1 MFCIASTDGGGTRG
15 LVAAQI
21 WADVERSAG
30 RSLDSSVN
38 LFAGT
43 SVGAIVACALASG
56 MKPKDVCGALMRFAP
71 RVFGWEFGKWIKLRV
86 RHGISAPKH
95 DERDLSRAL
104 WEVFGDQLFGDLTT
118 PCVVPA
124 YDISVARLRVYVST
138 QEPEASVPVWEIVK
152 ASSSAPT
159 FFGAHQLIHPD
170 RRDEVLVD
178 GGLGA
183 NNPTALAVMHLIKQG
198 IPAAEISA
206 ISVGTGDVIPSIS
219 SDDADEWGAIEWVS
233 EIFSAYGVATT
244 SAMHQ
249 IATGLLPDGHLVRL
263 QPRIER
269 DQMKLDAYK
278 LKDLL
283 GLVDVAKRSTGLGG
297 DLQLPLRAAG
307 ALLSR

>member
-1 MFCIASTDGGGTRG
+1 M
-15 LVAAQI
+15 
-21 WADVERSAG
+21 
-30 RSLDSSVN
+30 
-38 LFAGT
+38 
-43 SVGAIVACALASG
+43 
-56 MKPKDVCGALMRFAP
+56 
-71 RVFGWEFGKWIKLRV
+71 
-86 RHGISAPKH
+86 
-95 DERDLSRAL
+95 
-104 WEVFGDQLFGDLTT
+104 
-118 PCVVPA
+118 
-124 YDISVARLRVYVST
+124 
-138 QEPEASVPVWEIVK
+138 
-152 ASSSAPT
+152 
-159 FFGAHQLIHPD
+159 D
-170 RRDEVLVD
+170 RRDEVLID

-249 IATGLLPDGHLVRL
+249 IATGLLPEGHLVRL

-283 GLVDVAKRSTGLGG
+283 GLVDVAKRSTGVGG
-297 DLQLPLRAAG
+297 HLELSLRAAG
-307 ALLSR
+307 SLLSR